1 MATKA
6 KTTAKAAA
14 KPAAKPAAK
23 KAAVKTPAKAAP
35 KAAAKVPAAKPLK
48 ETFNKSSLLA
58 HLIAQTELDKKTVQ
72 TVLAHLENTIVSAIH
87 KKGAGEFTL
96 PGLFKVAAI
105 QVPATK
111 KRFGKN
117 PFTGVDQWFAAKPAS
132 VKVKVRPLKKLKDA
146 AA

>member
-6 KTTAKAAA
+6 KPVAKTATKT
-14 KPAAKPAAK
+14 AAK
-23 KAAVKTPAKAAP
+23 KAAPAKAAP
-35 KAAAKVPAAKPLK
+35 AKKAAAAAPVAKPLK

-58 HLIAQTELDKKTVQ
+58 HLIDQTELDKKTVQ
-72 TVLAHLENTIVSAIH
+72 TVLAHLENTVLSAVH

-96 PGLFKVAAI
+96 PGLFKVSAI

-117 PFTGVDQWFAAKPAS
+117 PFTGQDQWFAAKPAS